1 MAIPI
6 RFRSISNKS
15 NRVIAIALW
24 IAFSAHAFAWFYW
37 HPITKITAPEL
48 PDWINIKLVAGF
60 EEQKTVTKPKAEPV
74 TTSEP
79 QPAPRKNIKEK
90 RAEEKLASES
100 EASQKLEI
108 IEKEAAPA
116 STFVQADSRPYA
128 LDNPKPV
135 YPSVA
140 RRRGMQGLV
149 LLQVRVSEEGKVTGI
164 HVVRSSGFRILDVVA
179 VDSVKQW
186 RFMPAR
192 ENDMT
197 VTSTVQVPVRFSLNN

>member
-1 MAIPI
+1 
-6 RFRSISNKS
+6 
-15 NRVIAIALW
+15 
-24 IAFSAHAFAWFYW
+24 
-37 HPITKITAPEL
+37 
-48 PDWINIKLVAGF
+48 
-60 EEQKTVTKPKAEPV
+60 
-74 TTSEP
+74 
-79 QPAPRKNIKEK
+79 
-90 RAEEKLASES
+90 ES
-100 EASQKLEI
+100 EARQKPETN
-108 IEKEAAPA
+108 EKEAASA